1 MGSHNTYSISG
12 VNNSNIIQGDNS
24 SIATSSNHVEEL
36 DNIALADELLRLY
49 QAMRSSSK
57 TPVEDI
63 AVAEVAR
70 AEMEA
75 RKGNKAAS
83 INHLKSAGKWALS
96 AANNIGLSIASAVL
110 KSALGL

>member
-1 MGSHNTYSISG
+1 
-12 VNNSNIIQGDNS
+12 
-24 SIATSSNHVEEL
+24 
-36 DNIALADELLRLY
+36 
-49 QAMRSSSK
+49 MRSSSK

-75 RKGNKAAS
+75 RKGNTAAS
-83 INHLKSAGKWALS
+83 IDHLKSAGKWALS